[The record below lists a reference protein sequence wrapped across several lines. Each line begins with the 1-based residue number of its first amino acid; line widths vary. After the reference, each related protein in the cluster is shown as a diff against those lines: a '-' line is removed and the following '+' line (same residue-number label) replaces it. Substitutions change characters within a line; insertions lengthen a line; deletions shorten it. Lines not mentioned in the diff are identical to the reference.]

1 MSVMKLD
8 IELSKSDLL
17 RAVAQLPPSELKE
30 FVRDILALNATKTTD
45 VLSESETDLLQKINR
60 GLPAALQTRMLAL
73 IDKRQ
78 FDALTPAEVTELQE
92 ISAQVEA
99 LNLER
104 MTHLTALAQLRRV
117 PLGKLV
123 QDLGLRATYA

>member
-17 RAVAQLPPSELKE
+17 QAAAQLPPSELKE
-30 FVRDILALNATKTTD
+30 FVRDVLALNARQTSD
-45 VLSESETDLLQKINR
+45 VLSESEADLLQKINR
-60 GLPAALQTRMLAL
+60 GLPTGLQTRMLTL
-73 IDKRQ
+73 LDKRQ
-78 FDALTPAEVTELQE
+78 LDTLTPAEVTELQA
-92 ISAQVEA
+92 ISAQVET
-99 LNLER
+99 LNGER

-117 PLGKLV
+117 PLGPLM